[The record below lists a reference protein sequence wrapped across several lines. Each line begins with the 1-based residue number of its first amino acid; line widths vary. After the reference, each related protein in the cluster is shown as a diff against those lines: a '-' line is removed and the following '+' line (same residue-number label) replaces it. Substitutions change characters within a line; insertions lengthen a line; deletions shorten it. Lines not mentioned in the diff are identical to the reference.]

1 MLIYG
6 FLTQCN
12 VAARHSNSEY
22 LVKLIRHVADNPKF
36 YSDLKIKVGLSK
48 DRFTKLRV
56 NHFSRFIQ
64 FATNIISNTRS
75 YIMSTVGA
83 NESVPFLNV
92 LHDAWD
98 SKEYNIMGVSVQFV
112 DFESGSVLT
121 LAVGLQR
128 STSKKAQESADHIER
143 MLFRYGITLNDVF
156 RSVNDTATTAK
167 CTGNLIAQGRN
178 IAQYT
183 AAQLREKNLEGG
195 VTSCMLHSQEL
206 VLKHTLGL
214 TTRSLVAAGGV
225 YDSFPTGM
233 ALN

>member
-1 MLIYG
+1 M
-6 FLTQCN
+6 
-12 VAARHSNSEY
+12 
-22 LVKLIRHVADNPKF
+22 KLIRHVADNPKF
-36 YSDLKIKVGLSK
+36 YSDPKIKVGLSK

-64 FATNIISNTRS
+64 FATNIISNTLS

-128 STSKKAQESADHIER
+128 STCKKAQ
-143 MLFRYGITLNDVF
+143 
-156 RSVNDTATTAK
+156 
-167 CTGNLIAQGRN
+167 
-178 IAQYT
+178 
-183 AAQLREKNLEGG
+183 
-195 VTSCMLHSQEL
+195 
-206 VLKHTLGL
+206 
-214 TTRSLVAAGGV
+214 
-225 YDSFPTGM
+225 
-233 ALN
+233 